1 MIEYIV
7 DLAPLSYYE
16 GIIGRAVREY
26 ANSPLCLPVGIGA
39 LSLYIMRYLLE
50 PFDEL
55 FDCCTE
61 GLLCLAVVEDTR
73 FIELCLAAM
82 PLNDE
87 FILEEDLVTDD
98 QLHEGRCELNLL
110 WEALYEE

>member
-1 MIEYIV
+1 MNEYIV

-16 GIIGRAVREY
+16 GIIRRAVREY

-39 LSLYIMRYLLE
+39 LCILSHLLE

-55 FDCCTE
+55 FYCCTE
-61 GLLCLAVVEDTR
+61 GLLGLAVVEDTR
-73 FIELCLAAM
+73 FIELCLAAI

-87 FILEEDLVTDD
+87 FFLEEYLVADD
-98 QLHEGRCELNLL
+98 
-110 WEALYEE
+110 